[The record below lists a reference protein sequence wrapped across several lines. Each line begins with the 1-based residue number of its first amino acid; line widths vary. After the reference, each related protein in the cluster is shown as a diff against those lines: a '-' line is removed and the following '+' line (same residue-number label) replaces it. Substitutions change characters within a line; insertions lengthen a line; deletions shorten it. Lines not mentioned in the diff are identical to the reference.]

1 MSVDSLMDNGASL
14 ESLKPTNIL
23 FSWEKTSSLDEV
35 LSICKLQKHFGAQR
49 CRYSNSN
56 LSPSLLFKWYSK
68 FTILVD
74 LYGPLKLV
82 LIFAASTASTLLC
95 IKNTLK
101 LKKIEWSETLC
112 QDNCHFIK
120 QNRCLTLINYLSTNF
135 CRIIFLTEFYIKFAS
150 NMWRNGFYCL
160 FYLPA
165 DDIFRWQVC
174 YCSPQSNCLS
184 INFERQLDP
193 TASWPPNIIDFTIS
207 RRLRILQSSIKQ
219 LQWNN

>member
-101 LKKIEWSETLC
+101 IKKNWMVWNLVSGQLSFYKTKSMPYTYKLFIYKLLSDHISYWILYKVRIEYVKEWILL
-112 QDNCHFIK
+112 FI
-120 QNRCLTLINYLSTNF
+120 
-135 CRIIFLTEFYIKFAS
+135 
-150 NMWRNGFYCL
+150 L
-160 FYLPA
+160 F
-165 DDIFRWQVC
+165 
-174 YCSPQSNCLS
+174 
-184 INFERQLDP
+184 
-193 TASWPPNIIDFTIS
+193 TS
-207 RRLRILQSSIKQ
+207 RRYISVTSLLLQSPV
-219 LQWNN
+219 